1 MVEGAWCRSYV
12 DQEIRKSPES
22 TFGLLGSSSPASSL
36 VPKGG
41 GAGSEVPPA
50 IGRGRER
57 EKA

>member
-1 MVEGAWCRSYV
+1 MVEGARCRSYV

-36 VPKGG
+36 VPRRGV
-41 GAGSEVPPA
+41 SEVPPVM
-50 IGRGRER
+50 GRGRER